1 MFILKSVVYK
11 DILDIDYLKIE
22 KAKITSLIGESGSG
36 KTTLLRLLN
45 KMISPDS
52 GTILFK
58 DNDIEGIDSIELRR
72 NVAMLSQSPVIFEGN
87 VRDNLL
93 MGLKFSEKE
102 LASDETLIDILKSI
116 HLKKNLDDNPSN
128 FSGGEK
134 QRLALGRI
142 IVMNPEVFLLDE
154 PSSALDDDT
163 AKDVISSLSRYVKNN
178 KKTLIMISHSKAL
191 SSEFSDEI
199 IELKTINSKKGGNK

>member
-1 MFILKSVVYK
+1 MFTLKSVIYK
-11 DILDIDYLKIE
+11 DILDINYLKIE
-22 KAKITSLIGESGSG
+22 KNKITSITGESGSG

-45 KMISPDS
+45 KMISPDRGS
-52 GTILFK
+52 ILFNS
-58 DNDIEGIDSIELRR
+58 DDIESINSVELRR
-72 NVAMLSQSPVIFEGN
+72 RVAMLSQSPVIFEGN

-93 MGLKFSEKE
+93 MGLKFSEKN

-116 HLKKNLDDNPSN
+116 HLKKSLDENPSN

-142 IVMNPEVFLLDE
+142 IVMNPDVFLLDE

-163 AKDVISSLSRYVKNN
+163 AKDVISSLCSYVKANN
-178 KKTLIMISHSKAL
+178 KTLIMISHSKAL
-191 SSEFSDEI
+191 SREFSDEI
-199 IELKTINSKKGGNK
+199 VELKNINSEKDGK

>member
-1 MFILKSVVYK
+1 MFTLKSVIYK
-11 DILDIDYLKIE
+11 DILDINYLKIE
-22 KAKITSLIGESGSG
+22 KNKITSITGESGSG

-45 KMISPDS
+45 KMISPDRGS
-52 GTILFK
+52 ILFNS
-58 DNDIEGIDSIELRR
+58 DDIESINSVELRR
-72 NVAMLSQSPVIFEGN
+72 RVAMLSQSPVIFEGN

-93 MGLKFSEKE
+93 MGLKFSEKN

-116 HLKKNLDDNPSN
+116 HLKKSLDENPSN

-163 AKDVISSLSRYVKNN
+163 AKDVISSLCSYVKANN
-178 KKTLIMISHSKAL
+178 KTLIMISHSKAL
-191 SSEFSDEI
+191 SREFSDEI
-199 IELKTINSKKGGNK
+199 VELKNINSEKDGK

>member
-1 MFILKSVVYK
+1 MFILKSVIYK
-11 DILDIDYLKIE
+11 DILDINYLKIE
-22 KAKITSLIGESGSG
+22 KNKITSITGESGSG

-45 KMISPDS
+45 KMISPDGGS
-52 GTILFK
+52 VLF
-58 DNDIEGIDSIELRR
+58 NGEDIESINSVELRR
-72 NVAMLSQSPVIFEGN
+72 KVAMLSQSPVIFEGN

-116 HLKKNLDDNPSN
+116 HLKKSLDENPSN

-142 IVMNPEVFLLDE
+142 IVMNPDVFLLDE

-163 AKDVISSLSRYVKNN
+163 AKDVISSLCSYVKANN
-178 KKTLIMISHSKAL
+178 KTLIMISHSKAL
-191 SSEFSDEI
+191 SREFSDEI
-199 IELKTINSKKGGNK
+199 VELKNINSEKDGK

>member
-1 MFILKSVVYK
+1 MFILKSVIYK

-22 KAKITSLIGESGSG
+22 KNKITSITGESGSG

-45 KMISPDS
+45 KMISPDGGS
-52 GTILFK
+52 ILF
-58 DNDIEGIDSIELRR
+58 NGEDIESINSVELRR
-72 NVAMLSQSPVIFEGN
+72 KVAMLSQSPVIFEGN
-87 VRDNLL
+87 VRENLL
-93 MGLKFSEKE
+93 MGLKFSEKN

-116 HLKKNLDDNPSN
+116 HLKKSLDENPSN

-142 IVMNPEVFLLDE
+142 IVMNPDVFLLDE

-163 AKDVISSLSRYVKNN
+163 AKDVISSLCSYVNANN
-178 KKTLIMISHSKAL
+178 KTLIMISHSKAL
-191 SSEFSDEI
+191 SREFSDEI
-199 IELKTINSKKGGNK
+199 VELKNINSEKDGK

>member
-1 MFILKSVVYK
+1 MFILKSVIYK

-22 KAKITSLIGESGSG
+22 KNKITSITGESGSG

-45 KMISPDS
+45 KMISPDGGS
-52 GTILFK
+52 ILF
-58 DNDIEGIDSIELRR
+58 NGEDIESINSVELRR
-72 NVAMLSQSPVIFEGN
+72 KVAMLSQSPVIFEGN

-93 MGLKFSEKE
+93 MGLKFSEKN

-116 HLKKNLDDNPSN
+116 HLKKSLDENPSN

-142 IVMNPEVFLLDE
+142 IVMNPDVFLLDE

-163 AKDVISSLSRYVKNN
+163 AKDVISSLCSYVKANN
-178 KKTLIMISHSKAL
+178 KTLIMISHSKAL
-191 SSEFSDEI
+191 SREFSDEI
-199 IELKTINSKKGGNK
+199 VELKNINSEKDGK

>member
-1 MFILKSVVYK
+1 MFILKSVIYK
-11 DILDIDYLKIE
+11 DILDINYLKIE
-22 KAKITSLIGESGSG
+22 KNKITSITGESGSG

-45 KMISPDS
+45 KMISPDGGS
-52 GTILFK
+52 VLF
-58 DNDIEGIDSIELRR
+58 NGEDIESINSVELRR
-72 NVAMLSQSPVIFEGN
+72 KVAMLSQSPVIFEGN

-116 HLKKNLDDNPSN
+116 HLKKGLDENPSN

-142 IVMNPEVFLLDE
+142 IVMNPDVFLLDE

-163 AKDVISSLSRYVKNN
+163 AKDVISSLCSYVKANN
-178 KKTLIMISHSKAL
+178 KTLIMISHSKAL
-191 SSEFSDEI
+191 SREFSDEI
-199 IELKTINSKKGGNK
+199 VELKNINSEKDGK

>member
-1 MFILKSVVYK
+1 MFILKSVIYK
-11 DILDIDYLKIE
+11 DILDINYLKIE
-22 KAKITSLIGESGSG
+22 KNKITSITGESGSG

-45 KMISPDS
+45 KMISPDG

-93 MGLKFSEKE
+93 MGLKFSEKK

-116 HLKKNLDDNPSN
+116 HLKKSLDENPSN

-142 IVMNPEVFLLDE
+142 IVMNPDVFLLDE

-163 AKDVISSLSRYVKNN
+163 AKDVISSLCSYVKANN
-178 KKTLIMISHSKAL
+178 KTLIMISHSKAL
-191 SSEFSDEI
+191 SREFSDEI
-199 IELKTINSKKGGNK
+199 VELKNINSEKDGK

>member
-1 MFILKSVVYK
+1 MFILKSVIYK

-22 KAKITSLIGESGSG
+22 KNKITSITGESGSG

-45 KMISPDS
+45 KMISPDGGS
-52 GTILFK
+52 ILF
-58 DNDIEGIDSIELRR
+58 NGEDIESINSVELRR
-72 NVAMLSQSPVIFEGN
+72 KVAMLSQSPVIFEGN

-93 MGLKFSEKE
+93 MGLKFSEKN

-116 HLKKNLDDNPSN
+116 HLKKSLDENPSN

-134 QRLALGRI
+134 QRLALARI
-142 IVMNPEVFLLDE
+142 IVMNPDVFLLDE

-163 AKDVISSLSRYVKNN
+163 AKDVISSLCSYVKANN
-178 KKTLIMISHSKAL
+178 KTLIMISHSKAL
-191 SSEFSDEI
+191 SREFSDEI
-199 IELKTINSKKGGNK
+199 VELKNINSEKDGK